1 MSEENE
7 VIQEP
12 IAHEPTEQEQPK
24 ADAPKALT
32 FEDAKKYVLLAWST
46 AGVCRGF
53 LSRISELKA
62 KGDTDGIMK
71 IINGEIDDANT
82 CADIGLA
89 AIDCMFDR
97 YGVPSPKDDAKLK
110 HLGVLMVC
118 DIMARQRVHEELEG
132 KLGEKKPIEKKEAT
146 DGV

>member
-1 MSEENE
+1 MDNEEKMAGAE
-7 VIQEP
+7 TP
-12 IAHEPTEQEQPK
+12 EQEQPK

-71 IINGEIDDANT
+71 IVNGEIDDANT

-97 YGVPSPKDDAKLK
+97 YGVPSPKDDANMK

-118 DIMARQRVHEELEG
+118 DIMARHRVHEELEG
-132 KLGEKKPIEKKEAT
+132 KLGKKKEAT

>member
-1 MSEENE
+1 MDNEEKTAGAE
-7 VIQEP
+7 TP
-12 IAHEPTEQEQPK
+12 EQEQPK

-32 FEDAKKYVLLAWST
+32 FEDAKKYVLLAWSAT
-46 AGVCRGF
+46 GVCRGF

-71 IINGEIDDANT
+71 IVNDEIDNAKT

-97 YGVPSPKDDAKLK
+97 YGVPSPKDDVNLK

-118 DIMARQRVHEELEG
+118 DIMARHRVHEELEG
-132 KLGEKKPIEKKEAT
+132 KLGEKKEAT